1 MHQLPQPT
9 TSNFNRDDK
18 SGNPKKWTITGNVNE
33 KGFPLKTLVD
43 WLNNGINYAKEVYAK
58 MKESQMTDLEIFR
71 AELETYLQQNQ
82 LPINGQPHNT
92 NANLIAFATNIELET
107 QDFTFVECKNVNS
120 ALLTF
125 KFKMSCLQEVDKL
138 PYMLSLNGKENLLN
152 YAGENIAGLNSAQ
165 LYVKAP
171 GSRTSIHP
179 ENSTVASFNHNIGPG
194 DCIWYC
200 VPLSRSLINYSNVLC
215 ET

>member
-18 SGNPKKWTITGNVNE
+18 NGNPKKWTITGNVTE
-33 KGFPLKTLVD
+33 KGFRLKTFVD
-43 WLNNGINYAKEVYAK
+43 WLNNGINYAKEVYA
-58 MKESQMTDLEIFR
+58 
-71 AELETYLQQNQ
+71 
-82 LPINGQPHNT
+82 
-92 NANLIAFATNIELET
+92 
-107 QDFTFVECKNVNS
+107 
-120 ALLTF
+120 
-125 KFKMSCLQEVDKL
+125 
-138 PYMLSLNGKENLLN
+138 YMLSLNGKGNLFN
-152 YAGENIAGLNSAQ
+152 YAGENNAGLNSAQ

-179 ENSTVASFNHNIGPG
+179 ENSVVASFNHNIGPG

>member
-9 TSNFNRDDK
+9 TSNFNRNDK
-18 SGNPKKWTITGNVNE
+18 NGDPKKWTITGNVTE
-33 KGFPLKTLVD
+33 KGFPLTTFVY

-71 AELETYLQQNQ
+71 AELETYLHQNQ

-92 NANLIAFATNIELET
+92 NANLIEFATNIEWET
-107 QDFTFVECKNVNS
+107 QDFTF
-120 ALLTF
+120 
-125 KFKMSCLQEVDKL
+125 EVDQL
-138 PYMLSLNGKENLLN
+138 PYMLSLNGKGNLLN

-171 GSRTSIHP
+171 GPRTSIHP
-179 ENSTVASFNHNIGPG
+179 ENSALTSFYHNIGPG
-194 DCIWYC
+194 DCVLYG
-200 VPLSRSLINYSNVLC
+200 VPLSRSLINYSNVFC